1 METTWNLFSK
11 YFIPT
16 VIVVSIIL
24 LLILKKFKNILD
36 YLFVV
41 LIAILSCSIPPLLGK
56 YLSIEARIITSI
68 GSIIGIS
75 IIILVKSLKQ
85 NDKIYKRIIILIF
98 AIFIFGINS
107 FNYINNCIMI
117 YNSNKLEKE
126 ELQNIASTIRKYE
139 ETEQKKI
146 TKVAFYNDIQRENTF
161 LNYPNNSFT
170 IKSICTSYARK
181 DSVQYYLNEDLTE
194 VNQNEELTEYF
205 SMKNWTSFSE
215 EQLIF
220 EDDTVHICVY

>member
-1 METTWNLFSK
+1 METTWNLFSN

-16 VIVVSIIL
+16 VIVVSLIL
-24 LLILKKFKNILD
+24 LLIFKKLENILD

-56 YLSIEARIITSI
+56 YISIEARTITSI

-75 IIILVKSLKQ
+75 IIILVKSLTQ

-98 AIFIFGINS
+98 SISIFCINS
-107 FNYINNCIMI
+107 FNYINNGIMI

-146 TKVAFYNDIQRENTF
+146 TKVAFYSDRERENTF
-161 LNYPNNSFT
+161 LNYSNNSFT
-170 IKSICTSYARK
+170 IKSICTTYARK
-181 DSVQYYLNEDLTE
+181 DCVQYYLDENLTE
-194 VNQNEELTEYF
+194 INQNEELTEYF
-205 SMKNWTSFSE
+205 SMKNWTSFSK

>member
-1 METTWNLFSK
+1 
-11 YFIPT
+11 
-16 VIVVSIIL
+16 
-24 LLILKKFKNILD
+24 
-36 YLFVV
+36 
-41 LIAILSCSIPPLLGK
+41 
-56 YLSIEARIITSI
+56 
-68 GSIIGIS
+68 
-75 IIILVKSLKQ
+75 
-85 NDKIYKRIIILIF
+85 
-98 AIFIFGINS
+98 
-107 FNYINNCIMI
+107 MI